1 MRGGSAATGRESF
14 GGPAI
19 GMEPASTVM
28 ASGPPG
34 RRGEACGAT
43 AVSRRKTASGPPRT
57 RSAGLTLIELTVA
70 LAIGAF
76 LLLGATTVFVQS
88 RATFR
93 VTESMSRLQEN
104 AVFALDR
111 LQADIRMAAYWGL
124 NANSTSVAGRAGP
137 GDPTAFTVRSDCAN
151 NWSVNLDFAIDGSN
165 NGFPALTCSGSYSR
179 VAQPFADMLVVR
191 RVAVDPDPAPDRGV
205 LYVQSA
211 YFEEG
216 SLFVGPNVPAGYSA
230 ATSQAHRLIV
240 NGYYVSRD
248 STISEAD
255 NPVPSLRV
263 KTLTG
268 GSRGPRIVDQEVL
281 PGVEDLQIRLGVDTD
296 SPGSPNRG
304 LVDRYVDFGSPLLDP
319 ALYPDTAI
327 VAVRLW
333 LRVRAERPE
342 AGFVDLADYEYADRN
357 ESAPG
362 DRFRR
367 VVVSRTIY
375 LRNLRPVS

>member
-1 MRGGSAATGRESF
+1 MRGRPAASGPESSGGSATGT
-14 GGPAI
+14 GLAAA
-19 GMEPASTVM
+19 MT
-28 ASGPPG
+28 
-34 RRGEACGAT
+34 T
-43 AVSRRKTASGPPRT
+43 SGPPRT

-111 LQADIRMAAYWGL
+111 LQADIRMAGYWGL
-124 NANSTSVAGRAGP
+124 NANSTSVARRAGP

-165 NGFPALTCSGSYSR
+165 NGFPAVACSGRYSR
-179 VAQPFADMLVVR
+179 AAQPFADMLVVR
-191 RVAVDPDPAPDRGV
+191 RVAVDPDPAPDRGA

-211 YFEEG
+211 RFEEG
-216 SLFVGPNVPAGYSA
+216 SLFVGPNLPAGYSA

-319 ALYPDTAI
+319 ALYPDNAI

-375 LRNLRPVS
+375 LRNLRPAS

>member
-1 MRGGSAATGRESF
+1 MRGKLAATGRESF
-14 GGPAI
+14 GGSAT
-19 GMEPASTVM
+19 GRGFAAVM
-28 ASGPPG
+28 ATLGPLR
-34 RRGEACGAT
+34 RRGEASAEACVPGRM
-43 AVSRRKTASGPPRT
+43 AVSGPPRK

-111 LQADIRMAAYWGL
+111 MQADIRMAGYWGL
-124 NANSTSVAGRAGP
+124 TSNSTSVAGRAGP
-137 GDPTAFTVRSDCAN
+137 GDPTAFAVRSDCAN
-151 NWSVNLDFAIDGSN
+151 NWSVNLDLAIDGSN
-165 NGFPALTCSGSYSR
+165 NGFPDLACSGRYSR
-179 VAQPFADMLVVR
+179 AAQPFADMLVVR
-191 RVAVDPDPAPDRGV
+191 RVAVDADPAPDRGA

-211 YFEEG
+211 RFEEG
-216 SLFVGPNVPAGYSA
+216 RLFVGSNVPAGYSA
-230 ATSQAHRLIV
+230 ATSQAHRLLV
-240 NGYYVSRD
+240 NGYYVSDD

-268 GSRGPRIVDQEVL
+268 GAGGPRVMDQEVL

-342 AGFVDLADYEYADRN
+342 AGFTDLADYEYADRN

-375 LRNLRPVS
+375 LRNLRPAS

>member
-1 MRGGSAATGRESF
+1 MRGEPAATGRESSR
-14 GGPAI
+14 GSAT
-19 GMEPASTVM
+19 GMGLAAAMTT
-28 ASGPPG
+28 SGPLRG
-34 RRGEACGAT
+34 RGESSGETPVPGQT
-43 AVSRRKTASGPPRT
+43 AAAGPSRT

-76 LLLGATTVFVQS
+76 LLLGATSVFVQS

-93 VTESMSRLQEN
+93 VNESMSRLHEN
-104 AVFALDR
+104 AGFALDR
-111 LQADIRMAAYWGL
+111 LQADIRMAGYWGL
-124 NANSTSVAGRAGP
+124 NANSTSVAGRAGS
-137 GDPTAFTVRSDCAN
+137 GDPTAFAVRSDCAN

-165 NGFPALTCSGSYSR
+165 NGFPALACASRYSTD
-179 VAQPFADMLVVR
+179 AQPFADMLVVR
-191 RVAVDPDPAPDRGV
+191 RAAVDADPAPDRGA

-211 YFEEG
+211 RFEEG
-216 SLFVGPNVPAGYSA
+216 RLFVGPTVPSGYSA

-240 NGYYVSRD
+240 NGYYVSRE
-248 STISEAD
+248 STVSERD

-268 GSRGPRIVDQEVL
+268 SSRGPRIVDQEVL

-296 SPGSPNRG
+296 SPGAPNRG

-319 ALYPDTAI
+319 ALSPDTAI

-342 AGFVDLADYEYADRN
+342 TGFVDLADYEYADRN

-367 VVVSRTIY
+367 VVISRTIY
-375 LRNLRPVS
+375 LRNMRPAS